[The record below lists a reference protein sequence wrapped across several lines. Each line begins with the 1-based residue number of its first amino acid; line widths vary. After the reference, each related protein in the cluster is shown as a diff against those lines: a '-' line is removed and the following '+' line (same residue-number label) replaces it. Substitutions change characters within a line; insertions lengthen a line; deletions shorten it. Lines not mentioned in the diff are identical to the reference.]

1 MGKENALGSD
11 PLSRTRSPNENR
23 KSPLLDP
30 PVTANPQGDR
40 NAHQTN
46 APGPFRRSETPA
58 DITKPSQTMGR
69 MTGNADPGASA
80 PKPKVVIGRLYE
92 KPTPEREKPAPR
104 AEEVRQEARPAPEV
118 KAPQSPIPTAPDRM
132 TVPVETPA
140 AKPRLSV
147 GRLYEKPAQLG
158 EVEPQ
163 QEVRYSTE
171 PVFPETSY
179 APRSISPMMGRP
191 AMDMPRKDNTVSPGK
206 FSNYLIIVYTAI
218 MLILGYIVYRD
229 VSKRIS
235 RVESKISAI
244 EKKLNP

>member
-1 MGKENALGSD
+1 MGKENALGYD

-30 PVTANPQGDR
+30 PVTTNPQGDR
-40 NAHQTN
+40 NAQQTN

-58 DITKPSQTMGR
+58 DVTKAPQTPGR
-69 MTGNADPGASA
+69 MTGSADPAASA

-92 KPTPEREKPAPR
+92 KLTPEREKPAPR
-104 AEEVRQEARPAPEV
+104 AEEARQDARPAPEV

-132 TVPVETPA
+132 AGAVETPA
-140 AKPRLSV
+140 VKPR
-147 GRLYEKPAQLG
+147 RLYEKPAQMG
-158 EVEPQ
+158 EGTP
-163 QEVRYSTE
+163 QEVRHSTE
-171 PVFPETSY
+171 SVFPETSY

-191 AMDMPRKDNTVSPGK
+191 TSEMPRKDSTVSPGK

-235 RVESKISAI
+235 RIESKVLAI

>member
-1 MGKENALGSD
+1 MGKENALGYD

-30 PVTANPQGDR
+30 PVMAKPQGDR
-40 NAHQTN
+40 NAQQTN
-46 APGPFRRSETPA
+46 APGPFKRSETPA
-58 DITKPSQTMGR
+58 DVTKPPQTPGR
-69 MTGNADPGASA
+69 MTGNADPAAST

-132 TVPVETPA
+132 AGAVETPA

-158 EVEPQ
+158 EVAP
-163 QEVRYSTE
+163 QEVRYSTD

-191 AMDMPRKDNTVSPGK
+191 ATEIPRNDHTVSPGK
-206 FSNYLIIVYTAI
+206 FSNYIIIVYTAI

-229 VSKRIS
+229 VSKRVS
-235 RVESKISAI
+235 RVESRILAI

>member
-1 MGKENALGSD
+1 MGKENALGHD

-40 NAHQTN
+40 TAQQTN
-46 APGPFRRSETPA
+46 APGPFRRSETPS
-58 DITKPSQTMGR
+58 DVTKPPQTMGR
-69 MTGNADPGASA
+69 MAGNAEPVASA

-92 KPTPEREKPAPR
+92 KPTPEREKPPSR
-104 AEEVRQEARPAPEV
+104 AEEVRQEARPAPEA

-132 TVPVETPA
+132 AGPVETPP

-147 GRLYEKPAQLG
+147 GRLYEKPAQLS
-158 EVEPQ
+158 EVEPPHSA
-163 QEVRYSTE
+163 EA
-171 PVFPETSY
+171 VFPETSY

-191 AMDMPRKDNTVSPGK
+191 AMDMPRKDNTVSTGR

-218 MLILGYIVYRD
+218 MLILGYMVYRD

-235 RVESKISAI
+235 RVESKILAI